1 MQCKLGKY
9 AVGGMVW
16 LFSGIPLMVVLGMTI
31 TLLITLP
38 HYYSVW
44 LANHYLHY
52 GKEKKD

>member
-9 AVGGMVW
+9 AVDGMVW
-16 LFSGIPLMVVLGMTI
+16 LFSGMPLVAILGIII
-31 TLLITLP
+31 TLLMVLP
-38 HYYSVW
+38 HFFAGW